1 MTHVRWFFLL
11 AGLTLAVSM
20 SSLLAQSGS
29 WEGTLVDSKC
39 YLADNSLTGNDH
51 GAMKEC
57 GTMCLKMGQP
67 AGLVTPDKSFHPIIA
82 SSIALAPHI
91 GRTIRVTGT
100 RHGDSIVA
108 DTIEV
113 NVSGTWQE
121 VELGGMM

>member
-57 GTMCLKMGQP
+57 GTICLKMGQP

-82 SSIALAPHI
+82 VIDRPGAAHRPHDP
-91 GRTIRVTGT
+91 GD
-100 RHGDSIVA
+100 RHPP
-108 DTIEV
+108 
-113 NVSGTWQE
+113 W
-121 VELGGMM
+121 